1 MRMQLRYVSSA
12 TVRYLSL
19 LLASFVA
26 VFPILVVFFA
36 SFKTPYEYVNGNALA
51 LPDRFTYLTN
61 YSRAFLE
68 GDMLLGF
75 ANTAI
80 LMAASL
86 AGAIILSSMVAYVL
100 SRFRFRGRKLI
111 ILGFLF
117 ATLVPGV
124 TTQVATFRI
133 INGLGLLNTRMAAII
148 LYMGTD
154 IVSIYIMLQFL
165 DGFSVSLDESAM
177 LDGASYFTIWRRII
191 LPLLSPAIATVI
203 IIKGVGI
210 YNDFYAPFLYMPRM
224 DLLTVST
231 SLFRFKGPYGSE
243 WQVICAGIVIA
254 TVPTLIC
261 FLALQKHIYNGFTQ
275 GSVK

>member
-1 MRMQLRYVSSA
+1 MKTAPNEIPYVA
-12 TVRYLSL
+12 GRYLSL
-19 LLASFVA
+19 ILAAFIA

-36 SFKTPYEYVNGNALA
+36 SFKTPHEYANSSALSLPESFANA
-51 LPDRFTYLTN
+51 TN
-61 YSRAFLE
+61 YARAFFE

-75 ANTAI
+75 ANTALI
-80 LMAASL
+80 MAVAL
-86 AGAIILSSMVAYVL
+86 AGAIVLSSMVAYVL

-111 ILGFLF
+111 MIGFLL
-117 ATLVPGV
+117 ATLVPAV

-133 INGLGLLNTRMAAII
+133 VNALGLFNTRMAAII

-154 IVSIYIMLQFL
+154 IISIYIMLQFL
-165 DGFSVSLDESAM
+165 DGVSVSLDESAM
-177 LDGASYFTIWRRII
+177 MEGASYFTIWRKII
-191 LPLLSPAIATVI
+191 LPLLTPAISTVI

-210 YNDFYAPFLYMPRM
+210 YNDFYTPFLYMPKQELM
-224 DLLTVST
+224 TVST

-254 TVPTLIC
+254 TIPTLIA
-261 FLALQKHIYNGFTQ
+261 FLALQRTIYNGFTQ

>member
-210 YNDFYAPFLYMPRM
+210 YNDFYTPFLYMPRM